1 MKIYFRELE
10 AQDIPAIREISKD
23 IWEGEDYVPTVI
35 EEWLS
40 DKNSYNYGGFS
51 DKEKQD
57 LIGFGRVT
65 FFSEIVWLEGGRVKI
80 SLQKQGIGRELMRH
94 AIEYAK
100 QAGSN
105 VAQYDTSSENKGSL
119 ALADYF
125 GFREK
130 DSMHILEL
138 DLESDILNFKIIG
151 NESRIQEL
159 SYDQVF
165 PIYKK
170 IEDGPREE
178 LNIGWSFIPMRKK
191 ILKGKKWRWNSTSKA
206 IIQYYNMDWELI
218 EKENINELRLIVY
231 GNENDALDLIKY
243 TLSEELTRGGY
254 DIVELFCRSNN
265 VENAKKIGFA
275 YPDYNSTEDGI
286 LKVILFEKDLEN
298 KN

>member
-1 MKIYFRELE
+1 MEIYFRELE
-10 AQDIPAIREISKD
+10 AKDIPAIREISKD
-23 IWEGEDYVPTVI
+23 IWEGEDYIPTVI
-35 EEWLS
+35 EEWLL

-51 DKEKQD
+51 DKEKRN
-57 LIGFGRVT
+57 LIGFGRVN
-65 FFSEIVWLEGGRVKI
+65 FFSEIAWLEGGRVKK

-100 QAGSN
+100 KAGSKI
-105 VAQYDTSSENKGSL
+105 AQYDTSSENKGSL

-130 DSMHILEL
+130 DSMHVLEL
-138 DLESDILNFKIIG
+138 DLESRELNFNNIDSKIG
-151 NESRIQEL
+151 IQEL

-178 LNIGWSFIPMRKK
+178 LNIGWSFIPLRKK
-191 ILKGKKWRWNSTSKA
+191 FLKGKKWRWNSTSKA

-218 EKENINELRLIVY
+218 EKEIINELRLIVY

-243 TLSEELTRGGY
+243 TLSEELTRDKY
-254 DIVELFCRSNN
+254 DVVELFCRSNI
-265 VENAKKIGFA
+265 VENVKKIGFS
-275 YPDYNSTEDGI
+275 YPDYNSTEDRI